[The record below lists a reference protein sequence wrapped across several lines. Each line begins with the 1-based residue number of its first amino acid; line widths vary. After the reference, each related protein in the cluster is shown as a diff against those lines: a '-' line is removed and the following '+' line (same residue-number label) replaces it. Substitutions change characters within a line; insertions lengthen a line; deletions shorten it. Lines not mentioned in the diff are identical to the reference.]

1 MSFKFTMSRS
11 SSDATKGP
19 VFSGY
24 QLKSLP
30 AIPRQRLITYPVSMF
45 DKELDSF
52 GVEVGHEG
60 SAYDRLQELEI
71 VESNGDTIRIDDFR
85 TGESYLGIIEEIQ
98 FVNTTPSDKRY
109 SGFGGIMNVTVR
121 TI

>member
-1 MSFKFTMSRS
+1 
-11 SSDATKGP
+11 
-19 VFSGY
+19 
-24 QLKSLP
+24 
-30 AIPRQRLITYPVSMF
+30 MF